1 MKSNEQKKNQNLKNI
16 NHIDKKVCEVSKAR
30 VNNLVKS
37 QFNTDIGEW
46 YNDHIKA
53 DATTYFLPYFLN
65 L

>member
-1 MKSNEQKKNQNLKNI
+1 MSKRRTKTWENI
-16 NHIDKKVCEVSKAR
+16 NRIDEKVCEVSKAR

-46 YNDHIKA
+46 YNDHIRA
-53 DATTYFLPYFLN
+53 DATTYFLPYFLD